1 MANEFEITLRVV
13 DQFFDRK
20 RVKRSIDKERRKRL
34 SKAGA
39 FVRRGAR
46 SKIRKPGVRRQR
58 RKKSGFDGTTSRP
71 GAPPRT
77 HVSGKRSIRLILF
90 AWNPASESVIVGPA
104 RFANQMGVNVPRI
117 LEHGGRTKYRTK
129 AGETANAHVRPRPF
143 MAPTLAEEAPKFPE
157 LFADSVR

>member
-1 MANEFEITLRVV
+1 MASEFEITLRVV

-58 RKKSGFDGTTSRP
+58 RKKSGFDGTL
-71 GAPPRT
+71 A
-77 HVSGKRSIRLILF
+77 GKGLR
-90 AWNPASESVIVGPA
+90 
-104 RFANQMGVNVPRI
+104 
-117 LEHGGRTKYRTK
+117 
-129 AGETANAHVRPRPF
+129 
-143 MAPTLAEEAPKFPE
+143 
-157 LFADSVR
+157 SVRLFMTRIRARRALDLTQGN